1 MNTNLIEQLSKLT
14 PTEGEWIYRNRA
26 IYHKE
31 QALILFR
38 LNHYPSEEEGELVSL
53 APTMRLEI
61 LAMAKEIEFLNTRIE
76 HLTLAL
82 KS

>member
-1 MNTNLIEQLSKLT
+1 MTNRPDLIAQLEKLS
-14 PTEGEWIYRNRA
+14 PTEGEWKILLFDFKDA
-26 IYHKE
+26 DPTKDDSK
-31 QALILFR
+31 LIT
-38 LNHYPSEEEGELVSL
+38 L

-61 LAMAKEIEFLNTRIE
+61 LAMVKEIEFLNTRIE